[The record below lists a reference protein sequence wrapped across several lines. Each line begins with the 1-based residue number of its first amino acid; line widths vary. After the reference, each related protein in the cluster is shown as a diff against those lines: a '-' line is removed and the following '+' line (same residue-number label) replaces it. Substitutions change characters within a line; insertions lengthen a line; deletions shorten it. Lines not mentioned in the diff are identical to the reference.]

1 MQILQPPG
9 WEPPKGYSNGI
20 VANGRFI
27 FVAGQVGTDGQM
39 RLVGPGFVDQAGQA
53 LRNIVAVLKQGGAG
67 PEHLVRLTWYVTD
80 MTAYL
85 TSLKELGRVYREV
98 IGNHYPVMAL
108 VGVTALVLADAKV
121 EIEATAVLPAP

>member
-80 MTAYL
+80 MMTYL
-85 TSLKELGRVYREV
+85 ISLKELGRVCRGV
-98 IGNHYPVMAL
+98 IGNHYPVRVAFGDL
-108 VGVTALVLADAKV
+108 
-121 EIEATAVLPAP
+121 ITAVGRGQAGIVIS